1 MMPRPH
7 TIRLKVR
14 REHNTHGLESSLL
27 RGRDPPA
34 PPPCIMR
41 RCITDKVWI
50 ETTAIHTW
58 RAGHTPR
65 STKLLFPVGRLQA
78 QCGKTLPLA
87 HTRSLKR
94 QIARHVS
101 KLPSSFHHHRLG
113 LCPRLLF
120 CRERSFGPVYHWPGP
135 ISKTKARAV
144 RADLVVQA
152 RQHLN
157 VDIFVVIVAMKTP
170 KCCCA

>member
-1 MMPRPH
+1 MVSCTMMPRPH
-7 TIRLKVR
+7 TIRLQVR

-50 ETTAIHTW
+50 ETAAIHTW

-65 STKLLFPVGRLQA
+65 STILLFPVDRLQA

-101 KLPSSFHHHRLG
+101 KLPSS
-113 LCPRLLF
+113 CPPSSLPACLPTITKSPTPTGRMARPWMPF
-120 CRERSFGPVYHWPGP
+120 YARGSCFVYGDPGVM
-135 ISKTKARAV
+135 ISGR
-144 RADLVVQA
+144 
-152 RQHLN
+152 RQ
-157 VDIFVVIVAMKTP
+157 
-170 KCCCA
+170 C